1 MDLDWTYI
9 HTMYPEI
16 SFNLNTYYHFSH
28 THTHTDTDAT
38 FANECMRLKDTRPYT
53 YVYIL

>member
-1 MDLDWTYI
+1 
-9 HTMYPEI
+9 MYPEI

-28 THTHTDTDAT
+28 TYTDTDAT